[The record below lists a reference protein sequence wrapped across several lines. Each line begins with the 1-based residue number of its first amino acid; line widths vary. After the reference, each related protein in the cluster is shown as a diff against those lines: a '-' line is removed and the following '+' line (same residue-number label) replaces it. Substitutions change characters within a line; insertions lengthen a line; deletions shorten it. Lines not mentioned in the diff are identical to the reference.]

1 MKILV
6 SYPLQYLRKEEF
18 PDVVEYVLDIVAKHH
33 PAELKIEGFYNLLV
47 DKRPLLESF
56 SDKSDSGTY
65 RSEIVEDRK
74 QRIQLIR
81 AIVWHMKAANK
92 AAIGTLADARSK
104 VNPWVENHLSE
115 ITTRN
120 IKAINRKTDDFLREY
135 DENAELVP
143 AATALG
149 IHDYVENLKA
159 LQLSVKAKV
168 DVRTAENAEKRALNR
183 MNNKKELIA
192 AIKNLFSA
200 IDLARVEHT
209 AIDYSPLI
217 NELSEILSTYHAL
230 VKSRNTRA
238 KTSADKKET
247 TAELSTTTSPAAI

>member
-1 MKILV
+1 MTTL
-6 SYPLQYLRKEEF
+6 SLYPLHHLRNEEF
-18 PDVVEYVLDIVAKHH
+18 PDAVEYVLDIVEKHH
-33 PAELKIEGFYNLLV
+33 PAELNIERFYNLLME
-47 DKRPLLESF
+47 KRSLLESF
-56 SDKSDSGTY
+56 SDKSDSGSY
-65 RSEIVEDRK
+65 RSEIIEERK
-74 QRIQLIR
+74 QRMQLIQ
-81 AIVWHMKAANK
+81 AIVWHIKAANK

-115 ITTRN
+115 ISTRN
-120 IKAINRKTDDFLREY
+120 IKATNRKIGDFLREY

-159 LQLSVKAKV
+159 LQHSVKAKI

-183 MNNKKELIA
+183 RFNRKELIA
-192 AIKNLFSA
+192 AMKNLFSA

-217 NELSEILSTYHAL
+217 NELNETLSTYHAL
-230 VKSRNTRA
+230 VKSRSTRA
-238 KTSADKKET
+238 KNSADKKET

>member
-1 MKILV
+1 MQKL
-6 SYPLQYLRKEEF
+6 SFYPLHHLRNEEF
-18 PDVVEYVLDIVAKHH
+18 PDAVEYVLDIVAKHH
-33 PAELKIEGFYNLLV
+33 PAELNIEGFYNLLV
-47 DKRPLLESF
+47 DKRPLLQSF
-56 SDKSDSGTY
+56 SDKSDSDSY
-65 RSEIVEDRK
+65 REQIDEERK
-74 QRIQLIR
+74 QRMQLIQ
-81 AIVWHMKAANK
+81 AIVWHIKAANK

-104 VNPWVENHLSE
+104 VNPWVTNHLSD
-115 ITTRN
+115 ISTRN
-120 IKAINRKTDDFLREY
+120 IKAINRKIGDFLREY

-149 IHDYVENLKA
+149 IHEYVENLKA
-159 LQLSVKAKV
+159 LQQSVKAKV

-183 MNNKKELIA
+183 RNNKKELIA
-192 AIKNLFSA
+192 AMKNLFSA

-217 NELSEILSTYHAL
+217 NELSEILSVYHAL